1 MSESSSEWPALMAD
15 GEGADE
21 HFQLTLFVAGLS
33 ALSRRAIV
41 NTRQICEQH
50 LEGRYELEI
59 VDLAKDPHL
68 AISEQIIAAP
78 TLLKRSPLPVRR
90 FVGDMSR
97 VSVILK
103 GLGLPDPSE
112 SPDKKNS

>member
-1 MSESSSEWPALMAD
+1 MSENSSEWPAYMAEGD
-15 GEGADE
+15 GADE
-21 HFQLTLFVAGLS
+21 HFQLTLFVAGAS

-41 NTRQICEQH
+41 NTRQICEDH
-50 LEGRYELEI
+50 LAGRYELEI
-59 VDLAKDPHL
+59 VDLSKDRHL

-103 GLGLPDPSE
+103 GLGLPESSSNNPS
-112 SPDKKNS
+112 